1 MQNSTTSDTKKSSCH
16 TPSHA
21 QDSSKSASS
30 ASHKSGCGC
39 RQSSSAQDEDIV
51 DFEEDDFIY

>member
-1 MQNSTTSDTKKSSCH
+1 MQNSIHSDTKKSSCH

-21 QDSSKSASS
+21 PDSSKNASS
-30 ASHKSGCGC
+30 SSHKSGCGC
-39 RQSSSAQDEDIV
+39 KQSSSAQDEDVV